1 MKISDVDL
9 ISHQSPRAA
18 HPAVVQATLKRLDDT
33 MVLRDSASF
42 FTNGQHYAMPIRGS
56 LAKLSGESVAE
67 PVAESA
73 EASMMAHLVLKKF
86 VLIVGLFVG
95 MWTALLVFSTPAHAE
110 SRIKDIAAFEG
121 VRDNILMGYGLVVGL
136 NGTGDKLKNNE
147 FTSQSLIAFLE
158 RQGVNT
164 RGTELKSK
172 NIAAVTVTATLPPFS
187 RSGGKINVSVSAM
200 GDAKSLQGGMLLAT
214 ALYGADGEVYAVAQG
229 PLSIAGFEAS
239 GGGTSITKGVPTNGF
254 IANGAIIEREI
265 EFALNKMTSLN
276 IGLRNPDIS
285 TAKHVAE
292 AINKHLGTDAAE
304 MVDPGTIHV
313 RVPIDYKDN
322 VAKLLAEI
330 EPLPVQTDQVAKV
343 VIDEASGTI
352 VMGENVRID
361 TVAVAQGNLVVRVE
375 ETPQVSQPNPLAPV
389 SAETVVTPGTTV
401 TAEETRG
408 KTTIL
413 QHGTTLR
420 ELIAGLNALGVGP
433 RDLITILQTIKA
445 AGALQAEIVA
455 Q

>member
-1 MKISDVDL
+1 MDTDL
-9 ISHQSPRAA
+9 IKHQSPL
-18 HPAVVQATLKRLDDT
+18 QLKKEVARVRRGKLLKDSDIYFAGNAPYT
-33 MVLRDSASF
+33 MPL
-42 FTNGQHYAMPIRGS
+42 RGS
-56 LAKLSGESVAE
+56 LSALANEAPVTAVSLPSFDIESLLTQWMFAAVLFA
-67 PVAESA
+67 A
-73 EASMMAHLVLKKF
+73 LVL
-86 VLIVGLFVG
+86 
-95 MWTALLVFSTPAHAE
+95 ALMTFAPPAHAE
-110 SRIKDIAAFEG
+110 SRIKDIASFEG
-121 VRDNILMGYGLVVGL
+121 VRDNLLMGYGLVVGL

-172 NIAAVTVTATLPPFS
+172 NIAAVTVTAKLPPFS
-187 RSGGKINVSVSAM
+187 RSGNKINVSVSAM
-200 GDAKSLQGGMLLAT
+200 GDARSLQGGILLAT
-214 ALYGADGEVYAVAQG
+214 SLYGADGEVYSVAQG
-229 PLSIAGFEAS
+229 AISIAGYEAG
-239 GGGTSITKGVPTNGF
+239 GGGTTITKGVPTNGF
-254 IANGAIIEREI
+254 IADGGIIEREI
-265 EFALNKMTSLN
+265 DFALNKMSSLN
-276 IGLRNPDIS
+276 IGLRNPDIE

-292 AINKHLGTDAAE
+292 AINKHLGVKAAE
-304 MVDPGTIHV
+304 MTDPGTV
-313 RVPIDYKDN
+313 RLHVPIDYKNN
-322 VAKLLAEI
+322 VAQLLAEI
-330 EPLPVQTDQVAKV
+330 EPLPVQTDQIAKV

-375 ETPQVSQPNPLAPV
+375 ENQQVSQASPLAP
-389 SAETVVTPGTTV
+389 EGQTVVTPTTTV
-401 TAEETRG
+401 TAEEGRG
-408 KTTIL
+408 KVAIM